1 MNFRTLMKYTP
12 CLLALA
18 VLGGAAAR
26 AQENAGKALANA
38 LDLLTDNKAREA
50 VAVLADAARR
60 HPQDRKIGALLYSL
74 LRDRNWPVAQ
84 TLPVKLSAAVT
95 AVDFSPDSALVVA
108 GTSDGKVRILDVDS
122 GELTDTIVQHPG
134 SILAVRIA
142 PGNQVGFSVGSA
154 GVAQIWDVV
163 TGKVIRQ
170 WSNKRLKITSSA
182 TTSDLTLVALGYE
195 NGEVI
200 VYNRRTGAPL
210 GEPIKHAK
218 AIRDLVFS
226 RDDTFLGTASA
237 DGTARVWDV
246 GSMKARDFVVK
257 HKTPLTNVDIGR
269 LGIVLLTSSTDGIA
283 KVTDATNGA
292 PIVSGVECG
301 APILDAQLGASGIRF
316 FTVLGDHTVRI
327 WDTFSG
333 ESVEGVI
340 RTDDGILN
348 ADWGPAGKRIIT
360 ASAGPRASLWRA
372 RDGQRVCEDMLH
384 KAPVRVVAFG
394 PHGRFVATGCAD
406 GALRVWRQ
414 NIGSMSSALPVIRK
428 HHAPVRTAFFTA
440 DEEAIVTASEDFTA
454 IRWDRHSLKPQGRAL
469 VHEGKVAC
477 AAANP
482 DRSLIATVGEDA
494 KASVWNGETGERV
507 GAARDLGAPGRW
519 VDFHPEGRFFITT
532 AGTKAVMWSADQGA
546 PLGEPIEHAG
556 GSEMHVARFSP
567 DGKWI
572 VTASDDKTACIWETV
587 SRKLVATLKKHEGAV
602 LNARFSFDGSR
613 LVTSDAD
620 GAIIVWDTATWQ
632 QTGATAVMP
641 GEVWSAVISPDNQFV
656 LAASAISRGVRVFEI
671 ANGRAFTDGIELP
684 SDALSIDIAPSGEV
698 VLIGCTDG
706 TVRTYGSAF
715 VQEDVPRW
723 LPEFAERLVGM
734 QSDKPGNFTFVE
746 SEYRQLK
753 NYVGSG
759 ARSSRT
765 DFPRLAQWLVASGS
779 QRTGMPRTFT
789 TIAETVAA
797 RVEER
802 SLETLYECFEAAPDD
817 PLVMAALSLYVPT
830 QRQGEFL
837 AEFALAEAE
846 DDSLAQAYCA
856 STFAK
861 YGRMEEAER
870 IMTGALEAAPDDVRV
885 LRRAAKLD
893 ARQNRKEAAIAKFD
907 RAVAADTNDAET
919 RRSYGW
925 VLYNLGEP
933 ARALEQFK
941 LGNQLVGG
949 ADQDITAGICLAAAA
964 TGDEPTAI
972 TQYRHLVKLANEWSE
987 ADYVK
992 NLGGWTQKELVE
1004 MERIRALAVTNR

>member
-1 MNFRTLMKYTP
+1 MKHTP
-12 CLLALA
+12 CLLASII
-18 VLGGAAAR
+18 LGGTAAR
-26 AQENAGKALANA
+26 AQETAGKALASA
-38 LDLLTDNKAREA
+38 RDLLTENKAREA

-60 HPQDRKIGALLYSL
+60 YPQDRKIGAMLYSL

-84 TLPVKLSAAVT
+84 TLPVKLSGAVT
-95 AVDFSPDSALVVA
+95 ALDFSPDSALVVA
-108 GTSDGKVRILDVDS
+108 GTADGKVRILDVDS
-122 GELTDTIVQHPG
+122 GELTDTIVKHPG

-142 PGNQVGFSVGSA
+142 PGNELGFSVGSA
-154 GVAQIWDVV
+154 GVAQIWDVA

-170 WSNKRLKITSSA
+170 WSNKQLKITASA
-182 TTSDLTLVALGYE
+182 TTSDLSLVALGYE
-195 NGEVI
+195 NGEVV
-200 VYNRRTGAPL
+200 VYSRRTGAPI

-218 AIRDLVFS
+218 AISDIVFS
-226 RDDTFLGTASA
+226 RDGAAFGTASV

-246 GSMKARDFVVK
+246 GSLKARDFVVK
-257 HKTPLTNVDIGR
+257 HKAPLTNVDIGR
-269 LGIVLLTSSTDGIA
+269 LGILLLTSSKDGIA
-283 KVTDATNGA
+283 KVSDANNGA
-292 PIVSGVECG
+292 PIVSAVECG

-333 ESVEGVI
+333 EPVEGVI
-340 RTDDGILN
+340 RTDDGIPS

-360 ASAGPRASLWRA
+360 ASDGPRASLWRA
-372 RDGQRVCEDMLH
+372 RDGQRVCEDMMH

-394 PHGRFVATGCAD
+394 PHGRLVATGCAD

-414 NIGSMSSALPVIRK
+414 NIGAMSSVLPVMRK
-428 HHAPVRTAFFTA
+428 HHAPVRTAFFSA
-440 DEEAIVTASEDFTA
+440 DEDAIISASEDFTS

-469 VHEGKVAC
+469 SHEGKVAC
-477 AAANP
+477 AAMNG
-482 DRSLIATVGEDA
+482 DRSLVATVGDDG
-494 KASVWNGETGERV
+494 KASLWNGETGERA

-519 VDFHPEGRFFITT
+519 VDFHPDGRFFVTT

-546 PLGEPIEHAG
+546 PIGEPIEHAG
-556 GSEMHVARFSP
+556 GGELHTARFSP

-572 VTASDDKTACIWETV
+572 VTASDDQTACVWETV

-602 LNARFSFDGSR
+602 LNARFSFDGTR
-613 LVTSDAD
+613 LVTSSGD

-656 LAASAISRGVRVFEI
+656 LATSQISRGVRVFEI
-671 ANGRAFTDGIELP
+671 ANGRPFTDDIELP
-684 SDALSIDIAPSGEV
+684 CDALSVDIAPSGEV
-698 VLIGCTDG
+698 LLVGCTDG
-706 TVRTYGSAF
+706 TVRTYGSPF

-723 LPEFAERLVGM
+723 IPDFAERLVGM
-734 QSDKPGNFTFVE
+734 RSDKPGSFALVE

-753 NYVGSG
+753 NYLGSG
-759 ARSSRT
+759 ARSSRS
-765 DFPRLAQWLVASGS
+765 DFPRLAQWLTASGS

-802 SLETLYECFEAAPDD
+802 SLEALYECFEAAPDD

-846 DDSLAQAYCA
+846 DDPLAQAYCA

-861 YGRMEEAER
+861 YGRMDEAER
-870 IMTGALEAAPDDVRV
+870 VMKGALEGAPDDLRV

-893 ARQNRKEAAIAKFD
+893 ARQNRKEAAIEKFEH
-907 RAVAADTNDAET
+907 AVAADINDPET

-933 ARALEQFK
+933 AKALEQFK
-941 LGNQLVGG
+941 LGNELVGG
-949 ADQDITAGICLAAAA
+949 AEQDIAAGLCLAAAA
-964 TGDEPTAI
+964 AGDEPTAI
-972 TQYRHLVKLANEWSE
+972 AQYRHLVKLANEWGE

-992 NLGGWTQKELVE
+992 NLGGWTPKELGE
-1004 MERIRALAVTNR
+1004 MERIRALAVTK